1 MGYDHNISIAVSITS
16 FVYWPMQ
23 EVCTILCVYVHVY
36 GCAVDRSLVA
46 VDLLSGVCFQTLARS
61 MHTHTHT
68 LTLFHVHC
76 YSALISILESKLLN
90 FYPN

>member
-1 MGYDHNISIAVSITS
+1 M
-16 FVYWPMQ
+16 
-23 EVCTILCVYVHVY
+23 CVYVCECV
-36 GCAVDRSLVA
+36 VDGSLVA

-68 LTLFHVHC
+68 LFHVHC
-76 YSALISILESKLLN
+76 YSALISILGPELLN